1 MSTSSVETEEI
12 LSAIR
17 EMMGEDSRFNNDSLP
32 KDVLDLTEKV
42 KNPDGDKVESNES
55 ESADILELTN
65 LVSEKSNNSIQE
77 KKIDSDSLTN
87 VDIDDRELSELIR
100 SKIDSN
106 LGDRID
112 SLIKIEIEKI
122 ISERLST
129 IEVDFKNSFKK
140 N

>member
-1 MSTSSVETEEI
+1 MSTNSVETEEI

-17 EMMGEDSRFNNDSLP
+17 EMMGEDSRFNYDSLP

-42 KNPDGDKVESNES
+42 KDPDDDKIVSNET

-65 LVSEKSNNSIQE
+65 LVSERPDNSIQE
-77 KKIDSDSLTN
+77 ENTPSDSLTS
-87 VDIDDRELSELIR
+87 VDIDDKELSKLVR

-122 ISERLST
+122 ISERLSS
-129 IEVDFKNSFKK
+129 IKVDFKNSFK
-140 N
+140 NN

>member
-122 ISERLST
+122 ISERLSA

>member
-65 LVSEKSNNSIQE
+65 LVSEKSNINCKNTILNNKATISI
-77 KKIDSDSLTN
+77 I
-87 VDIDDRELSELIR
+87 
-100 SKIDSN
+100 
-106 LGDRID
+106 
-112 SLIKIEIEKI
+112 
-122 ISERLST
+122 
-129 IEVDFKNSFKK
+129 
-140 N
+140 